1 MHVEFP
7 IWQWDSH
14 YFTIHSRIKRAEKK
28 IILHTRNVT
37 TLLAIKMLHR
47 MWKDTLQNQKLGRFT
62 ATIISAENNTFVFRS
77 DVRFDIK
84 DTIILLI
91 VSELLVRKTEN

>member
-1 MHVEFP
+1 
-7 IWQWDSH
+7 
-14 YFTIHSRIKRAEKK
+14 
-28 IILHTRNVT
+28 
-37 TLLAIKMLHR
+37 

-91 VSELLVRKTEN
+91 VSELLVRKTENWEILLASSYKTLEWKWGLKWGL